1 MITIKGCN
9 EIRDYIGS
17 YFNYLGIGNN
27 NAAVAETQNTLY
39 GELIRKVSG
48 SSEANLDK
56 KVTKEYVLGA
66 GDANGEFI
74 KEIGIF
80 KTPQFTLED
89 FEDVSDW
96 TTVGDG
102 VLTSSTTYTK
112 IGDYSGKMA
121 LTYSTGLASTSK
133 VAVVG
138 DMTDY
143 TKTLQGTPAEG
154 WISMWIYTPDVTKL
168 NPTDAIIFRIGSS
181 ASNYAQYKLQASS
194 LTDNLWYY
202 WKIAMSSAEIVGN
215 PDWSNVTYQEIT
227 IKETASTEVYFDE
240 LMYSGR
246 MLSRSV
252 IPTIEKTS
260 NKEIVFEIDIT
271 VDNQ

>member
-27 NAAVAETQNTLY
+27 NAGVAETQNTLY

-56 KVTKEYVLGA
+56 KVTKEYVLSA
-66 GDANGEFI
+66 ADANGEFL

-89 FEDVSDW
+89 FEDVGDW

-102 VLTSSTTYTK
+102 VLTSDTTYTK
-112 IGDYSGKMA
+112 IGEYSGKMA
-121 LTYSTGLASTSK
+121 LTYSTGMATTSK

-143 TKTLQGTPAEG
+143 TKTLQGAPAEG
-154 WISMWIYTPDVTKL
+154 WISVWIYTPDITKL
-168 NPTDAIIFRIGSS
+168 NATDAIEFRIGSS
-181 ASNYAQYKLQASS
+181 PTNYAKYKLQASS

-215 PDWSNVTYQEIT
+215 PDWSSVTYQAIIT
-227 IKETASTEVYFDE
+227 RETATTEVYFDE
-240 LMYSGR
+240 LMFSGR

-252 IPTIEKTS
+252 IPTIEKTA

-271 VDNQ
+271 VDNS

>member
-9 EIRDYIGS
+9 EIRDYIGL
-17 YFNYLGIGNN
+17 YFNYLGVGNN
-27 NAAVAETQNTLY
+27 NAPVDETQNTLY
-39 GELIRKVSG
+39 GELVRKISG
-48 SSEANLDK
+48 ASEASLDK

-66 GDANGEFI
+66 GDANGEFL

-80 KTPQFTLED
+80 KTPQFILEN
-89 FEDVSDW
+89 FEDVADW

-102 VLTSSTTYTK
+102 VLTSSTTYKK

-121 LTYSTGLASTSK
+121 LTYGTGQATTTKTAS
-133 VAVVG
+133 VG
-138 DMTDY
+138 DISDY
-143 TKTLQGTPAEG
+143 TKRSEGIPAEG
-154 WISMWIYTPDVTKL
+154 WISMWVYTPDTTKL
-168 NPTDAIIFRIGSS
+168 NATDAIEYRIGSS
-181 ASNYAQYKLQASS
+181 ASNYAKYKLQASS
-194 LTDNLWYY
+194 LVDNLWYY
-202 WKIAMSSAEIVGN
+202 WKIPMSSAIIVGN
-215 PDWSNVTYQEIT
+215 PDWTSVAYQAIIT
-227 IKETASTEVYFDE
+227 RETATTDIYFDE

-260 NKEIVFEIDIT
+260 NKEIVFEIDIK

>member
-27 NAAVAETQNTLY
+27 NSPVSETQNTLY

-48 SSEANLDK
+48 SSEAILDK

-66 GDANGEFI
+66 GDANGEFL

-80 KTPQFTLED
+80 KTPQFTLDD
-89 FEDVSDW
+89 FESVGDW

-102 VLTSSTTYTK
+102 VFTSDTTYKK

-121 LTYSTGLASTSK
+121 LTYGTGMATTSK
-133 VAVVG
+133 TASVG
-138 DMTDY
+138 DITNY
-143 TKTLQGTPAEG
+143 TKTLTGAPAEG
-154 WISMWIYTPDVTKL
+154 WISMWIYTPDITKL
-168 NPTDAIIFRIGSS
+168 NATDALEFRIGSNS
-181 ASNYAQYKLQASS
+181 TNYAKYKLQASS
-194 LTDNLWYY
+194 LVDNLWYY
-202 WKIAMSSAEIVGN
+202 WKIPMSTAELVGN
-215 PDWSNVTYQEIT
+215 PNWSTVSYQAIIT
-227 IKETASTEVYFDE
+227 RETATTQVYFDE

-271 VDNQ
+271 VDNS